1 MSNVFIYNRVS
12 TTEQNPELQLK
23 ECEEYAKERG
33 WVVKAILSE
42 QKSAFKD
49 ESKRDVFNKMIED
62 VKLGGIDFILVWNMD
77 RFSRQPEEYVMKQIR
92 DLSFYG
98 TKVVAV
104 HGDVWSQLVESIGR
118 LKELGSI
125 GEAVLEFLEKIIR
138 ALEYQRANR
147 ESKTKSERVK
157 MAVRRTGVRTESYK
171 GNKWGR
177 KSLPKQT
184 KDRVLELRREGK
196 SLREIVKLV
205 RYTLNGK
212 ERQISLATVHTIV
225 SENTPPLNDAVMSEK
240 QDVQEECNLQTNG

>member
-1 MSNVFIYNRVS
+1 MTNAFVYNRVS

-23 ECEEYAKERG
+23 ECLDYATERG
-33 WVVKAILSE
+33 WTVKQVFSE

-49 ESKRDVFNKMIED
+49 ESKRDEFNRMLDETKQ
-62 VKLGGIDFILVWNMD
+62 GGIDFILVWNMD

-125 GEAVLEFLEKIIR
+125 GEAILEFLEKIIR

-157 MAVRRTGVRTESYK
+157 MAVRHVGGRTESYK

-177 KSLPKQT
+177 KGVPKQT
-184 KDRVLELRREGK
+184 RDRVLELHKQGLSTRK
-196 SLREIVKLV
+196 IAALV

-212 ERQISLATVHTIV
+212 ERQLSRGTVHKIV
-225 SENTPPLNDAVMSEK
+225 SEKPPMENDVEK
-240 QDVQEECNLQTNG
+240 SNDGQVQKECNL